1 MRWAS
6 IICYLLAVG
15 TELVQVIKERKRE
28 ILAKGGQVFANIL
41 EGGYDEYE
49 YPEIKVFKRA

>member
-1 MRWAS
+1 MLRL
-6 IICYLLAVG
+6 INVTLKPIN
-15 TELVQVIKERKRE
+15 IKERKGE